1 MKESRNVQNVI
12 GLWRS
17 NISPWVNGGICAR
30 IHIVGTRENLQGRE
44 VQNHDIYKRE
54 TGTAKE
60 WFGQG
65 EIDVN
70 LMIAME
76 AITEKQIME
85 MYEKE
90 VMQEG
95 GTGDE

>member
-1 MKESRNVQNVI
+1 MTY
-12 GLWRS
+12 
-17 NISPWVNGGICAR
+17 
-30 IHIVGTRENLQGRE
+30 TREKLEQ
-44 VQNHDIYKRE
+44 
-54 TGTAKE
+54 AKE

-95 GTGDE
+95 GTGE